1 MSNSQLNKLKSRIK
15 HGTEVTLILS
25 SNVLDDS
32 NDEKDFSQKLLLTN
46 TQVSKLRRAFADGSS
61 ANIKPSKT
69 QLHKTGQ
76 SGGF

>member
-1 MSNSQLNKLKSRIK
+1 MK
-15 HGTEVTLILS
+15 LS

-32 NDEKDFSQKLLLTN
+32 NDEKNFSHKLLLPH

-61 ANIKPSKT
+61 ANIKSSKT
-69 QLHKTGQ
+69 QLHQTGQ